1 MLEYNFMID
10 PKNRLTIEQF
20 RGELTIE
27 AFMHYREQLYQDPR
41 HRGDYHILTIISET
55 FFDVSKKEIDE
66 AIKFISRKSNQTG
79 GVRKK
84 AILVRTPRQTAAT
97 YLLKNSVDPNSL
109 EIQPFSTIKAALDW
123 LGINPKNLDQS
134 LLKELATFD

>member
-1 MLEYNFMID
+1 MLEYDYLID

-20 RGELTIE
+20 RGKLTIE
-27 AFMHYREQLYQDPR
+27 AFMHYREQLYQDPQ
-41 HRGDYHILTIISET
+41 HRDDYHILTIISET

-66 AIKFISRKSNQTG
+66 AIKFMNENSTRPGI
-79 GVRKK
+79 RKK
-84 AILVRTPRQTAAT
+84 AVLVRTPRQTAAT
-97 YLLKNSVDPNSL
+97 YLLKNKVDPNSL